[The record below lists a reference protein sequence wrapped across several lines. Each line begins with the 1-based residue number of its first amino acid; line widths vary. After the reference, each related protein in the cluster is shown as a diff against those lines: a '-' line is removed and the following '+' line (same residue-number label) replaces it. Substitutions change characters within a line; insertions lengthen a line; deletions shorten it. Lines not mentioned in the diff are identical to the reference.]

1 MLKRISSGFL
11 SHRFSRFLPHLL
23 LVASGASLTL
33 AFAPFNLWLITIPAL
48 ALAFRQII
56 KLKHKPFLAG
66 WLFGAGWFGAG
77 VSWVHVS
84 IADFGGLP
92 LIASI
97 GLMALLCSYLALYP
111 ALAVKLTAKYFPT
124 RLWPM
129 TLPFFWVV
137 AEWLRSWML
146 SGFPWLSL
154 GYSQLNSPLAGF
166 APIIGETGITALLV
180 LSAALLALVNNKR
193 TVFNAALVIS
203 CLFVS
208 GYMLSQH
215 TWVKPKQ
222 TYSVGM
228 AQGNIAQSLR
238 WVPEQDEP
246 TMQTYWSLTEGLW
259 SNDLVVW
266 PEAAVPKLEPLAQPF
281 LAKVNERAF
290 NENTALIT
298 GIVNYN
304 WETDEAWNNLIVL
317 GKRNEDAAYPDY
329 QYFHNNRFA
338 KHHLLPVGEFVPFED
353 WLRPLAPLFD
363 LPMSSFS
370 RGGFQQ
376 PNLEANGIKLAPAIC
391 FEIAFPRQVMANV
404 HADTDMIITVS
415 NDAWFGRSH
424 GPAQHLQI
432 AQMRALEMGRPVL
445 RATNNGITAFIDHKG
460 KINAVLPQFEA
471 ASITAPVIA
480 TAGFTP
486 YYHLQDLGVWF
497 LVILLLIGAVVVKR
511 RG

>member
-1 MLKRISSGFL
+1 MLKRFI
-11 SHRFSRFLPHLL
+11 PHLL
-23 LVASGASLTL
+23 LILSGASLTL
-33 AFAPFNLWLITIPAL
+33 AFAPFNLWLLTIPAL
-48 ALAFRQII
+48 ALALRQVL
-56 KLKHKPFLAG
+56 KLKHKPFMAG

-97 GLMALLCSYLALYP
+97 GLMALLCGYLALYP
-111 ALAVKLTAKYFPT
+111 ALATKLTARYFAPQ
-124 RLWPM
+124 LWPLA
-129 TLPFFWVV
+129 LPFFWTV

-154 GYSQLNSPLAGF
+154 GYSQLESPLSGF

-180 LSAALLALVNNKR
+180 ISATLFAIAHTKRAL
-193 TVFNAALVIS
+193 FNAVLVTT
-203 CLFVS
+203 CLFVT
-208 GYMLSQH
+208 GFVLKQH
-215 TWVKPKQ
+215 AWVVPKH

-238 WVPEQDEP
+238 WVPEQDAP
-246 TMQTYWSLTEGLW
+246 TMQTYWNLTESLW
-259 SNDLVVW
+259 DNDLIIW

-317 GKRNEDAAYPDY
+317 GKRTPDAAYPDY
-329 QYFHNNRFA
+329 QYFHNNRFS

-370 RGGFQQ
+370 RGKFVQ

-391 FEIAFPRQVMANV
+391 FEIAFPRQVLANV
-404 HADTDMIITVS
+404 DSDTDMIITVS

-424 GPAQHLQI
+424 GPGQHLQI
-432 AQMRALEMGRPVL
+432 AQMRALELGRPVL

-460 KINAVLPQFEA
+460 NVTDVLPQFEVG
-471 ASITAPVIA
+471 SLTAPVVA
-480 TAGFTP
+480 TTGLTP
-486 YYHLQDLGVWF
+486 YYHLQDLGVWL
-497 LVILLLIGAVVVKR
+497 LVIALFGGALYIR
-511 RG
+511 RQSK